1 MQNSYRFHL
10 WERRLIFSKSQPC
23 VLLTHWLYLLIAR
36 GPHRL
41 HCCVCVKK
49 KITITKTFFQFAL
62 PIFFSLSSDPVK
74 TRYVEK
80 YRSANPSHCYKLD
93 LHVSRWWQKYRRI
106 TIKALLE
113 WGNIY
118 MAMHEQIYI
127 HFVCLKV
134 IHKKKKRRHFGW
146 WYLT

>member
-1 MQNSYRFHL
+1 MFSHL
-10 WERRLIFSKSQPC
+10 NAELLQILSLRASFEFLKSQPC

-74 TRYVEK
+74 TQYVEK

-93 LHVSRWWQKYRRI
+93 LHVSRW
-106 TIKALLE
+106 
-113 WGNIY
+113 
-118 MAMHEQIYI
+118 
-127 HFVCLKV
+127 
-134 IHKKKKRRHFGW
+134 
-146 WYLT
+146 